1 MLERTPNASSGL
13 ITNIRTCDPTSM
25 GTDVLEDA
33 ALAWRDGVISYF
45 GPAGDLPESLCD
57 LEAVDG
63 MGRLL
68 MPAFIDCHTHLVFAG
83 NRADEFAA
91 RLRGASY
98 QEIAASGGGI
108 MSSVRQTAAAS
119 VEELVSSAL
128 PRALALAR
136 EGVATI
142 EIKSGY
148 GLSLAAERAML
159 QAATLLGART
169 GLQIRRTFLALHA
182 LPPEVK
188 NDAAKRA
195 AWISEVIN
203 HWLPTLHAEGLV
215 DAVDAF
221 CEGIAFSPNEVR
233 KLFSAARA
241 LGVPV
246 KLHAE
251 QLSNLAG
258 AALAAEFDALSA
270 DHLEYLDAAGI
281 AAMRANGTTAVLLP
295 AAFYCLKETQVPP
308 ITGLR
313 AAGVAMAVASDCN
326 PGTSP
331 QFSLR
336 LAMHQA
342 CTLFGLSI
350 EEALCATTVHAAAAL
365 GLPDR
370 GQLKAGLRADFAL
383 WPVHHPAELVY
394 WLGDLP
400 AALWVAGTAPDQRA
414 SVMQLASGKTR

>member
-1 MLERTPNASSGL
+1 MTSGL
-13 ITNIRTCDPTSM
+13 LLNIRACNPAQT
-25 GTDVLEDA
+25 GLAVLENV

-45 GPAGDLPESLCD
+45 GPQSELPDACRVPNLI
-57 LEAVDG
+57 DG
-63 MGRLL
+63 GARLL
-68 MPAFIDCHTHLVFAG
+68 TPALIDCHTHLVFAG

-91 RLRGASY
+91 RLRGVSY
-98 QEIAASGGGI
+98 QEIARAGGGI

-119 VEELVSSAL
+119 VEELIATAL
-128 PRALALAR
+128 PRARALAR

-159 QAATLLGART
+159 LAATALGELT
-169 GLQIRRTFLALHA
+169 GLQVKRTYLALHA

-188 NDAAKRA
+188 DDTTRRA
-195 AWISEVIN
+195 AWIASVCDA
-203 HWLPTLHAEGLV
+203 WLPTLVQEGLV

-221 CEGIAFSPNEVR
+221 CEGIAFSPDEVR
-233 KLFSAARA
+233 QLFNAARN

-246 KLHAE
+246 KLHAD
-251 QLSNLAG
+251 QLSNLG
-258 AALAAEFDALSA
+258 GGALAAEFRALSA
-270 DHLEYLDAAGI
+270 DHLEYLDQAGV
-281 AAMRANGTTAVLLP
+281 AAMHAAGTTAVLLP
-295 AAFYCLKETQVPP
+295 AAFYCLKETKLPP
-308 ITGLR
+308 IAQLR
-313 AAGVAMAVASDCN
+313 AAGVAMAIASDCN

-365 GLPDR
+365 GLTDR
-370 GQLKAGLRADFAL
+370 GQFKVGMRADFAL
-383 WPVHHPAELVY
+383 WPVTHPAELVY
-394 WLGDLP
+394 WLGDVP
-400 AALWVAGTAPDQRA
+400 AALWIDGKAWAAPI
-414 SVMQLASGKTR
+414 LPG

>member
-1 MLERTPNASSGL
+1 MTNQLL
-13 ITNIRTCDPTSM
+13 LNIRACDPANN
-25 GTDVLEDA
+25 GLDVLEDA

-45 GPAGDLPESLCD
+45 GPQSELPEALRVPD
-57 LEAVDG
+57 PVDG
-63 MGRLL
+63 GGRLL
-68 MPAFIDCHTHLVFAG
+68 TPALIDCHTHLVFAG

-91 RLRGASY
+91 RLRGVSY
-98 QEIAASGGGI
+98 TDIARAGGGI

-119 VEELVSSAL
+119 VEQLVASAL
-128 PRALALAR
+128 PRARALAR

-159 QAATLLGART
+159 QAATLLAERT
-169 GLQIRRTFLALHA
+169 GLQVKRTYLALHA
-182 LPPEVK
+182 LPPEAK
-188 NDAAKRA
+188 DDAAQRA
-195 AWISEVIN
+195 AWIAGVCDE
-203 HWLPTLHAEGLV
+203 WLPTLVAEGLV

-221 CEGIAFSPNEVR
+221 CEGIAFSRNEVS
-233 KLFSAARA
+233 KLFSSARD

-246 KLHAE
+246 KLHAD
-251 QLSNLAG
+251 QLSNLG
-258 AALAAEFDALSA
+258 GGALAAEFGALSA
-270 DHLEYLDAAGI
+270 DHLEYLDDAGI
-281 AAMRANGTTAVLLP
+281 AAMRAAGTTAVLLP
-295 AAFYCLKETQVPP
+295 AAFYCLKETKLPP
-308 ITGLR
+308 IAALR

-365 GLPDR
+365 GLTDR

-383 WPVHHPAELVY
+383 WPVAHPAELVY
-394 WLGDLP
+394 WLGDVP
-400 AALWVAGTAPDQRA
+400 AALWVGGAHYAA
-414 SVMQLASGKTR
+414 MS

>member
-1 MLERTPNASSGL
+1 MNSGVL
-13 ITNIRTCDPTSM
+13 LNIRACNPAQT
-25 GTDVLEDA
+25 GLAVLEDA
-33 ALAWRDGVISYF
+33 ALAWCDGLISYF
-45 GPAGDLPESLCD
+45 GPQSALPDACRV
-57 LEAVDG
+57 ANPIDG
-63 MGRLL
+63 GARLL
-68 MPAFIDCHTHLVFAG
+68 TPALIDCHTHLVFAG

-91 RLRGASY
+91 RLRGVSY
-98 QEIAASGGGI
+98 QEIARAGGGI

-119 VEELVSSAL
+119 VEELVATAL
-128 PRALALAR
+128 PRARALAR

-159 QAATLLGART
+159 RAATALGELT
-169 GLQIRRTFLALHA
+169 GLQVKRTYLALHA
-182 LPPEVK
+182 LPPEAK
-188 NDAAKRA
+188 DDSAKRA
-195 AWISEVIN
+195 AWIASVCNE
-203 HWLPTLHAEGLV
+203 WLPALVQDGLV

-221 CEGIAFSPNEVR
+221 CEGIAFSPDEVR
-233 KLFSAARA
+233 TLFISARN

-246 KLHAE
+246 KLHAD
-251 QLSNLAG
+251 QLSNLG
-258 AALAAEFDALSA
+258 GGALAAEYSALSA
-270 DHLEYLDAAGI
+270 DHLEHLDQAGI
-281 AAMRANGTTAVLLP
+281 AAMRAAGTTAVLLP
-295 AAFYCLKETQVPP
+295 AAFYCLKETKLPP
-308 ITGLR
+308 IAELR

-365 GLPDR
+365 GLSDR

-383 WPVHHPAELVY
+383 WPVTHPAELVY
-394 WLGDLP
+394 WLGDVS
-400 AALWVAGTAPDQRA
+400 AALWVGGKAWVAPILP
-414 SVMQLASGKTR
+414 S

>member
-1 MLERTPNASSGL
+1 MTSGL
-13 ITNIRTCDPTSM
+13 LLNVRACNPAQM
-25 GTDVLEDA
+25 GLEVLEDA

-45 GPAGDLPESLCD
+45 GPSSELPAALR
-57 LEAVDG
+57 VPNPIDG
-63 MGRLL
+63 RNRLL
-68 MPAFIDCHTHLVFAG
+68 TPALIDCHTHLVFAG

-98 QEIAASGGGI
+98 QDIARAGGGI

-119 VEELVSSAL
+119 VEQLIATAL
-128 PRALALAR
+128 PRACALAR

-159 QAATLLGART
+159 QAATALGART
-169 GLQIRRTFLALHA
+169 GLQVKRTFLALHA
-182 LPPEVK
+182 LPPEA
-188 NDAAKRA
+188 NGDADQRA
-195 AWISEVIN
+195 AWIAGVCEE
-203 HWLPTLHAEGLV
+203 WLPALVKDGLV

-221 CEGIAFSPNEVR
+221 CEGIAFSPEEVS
-233 KLFSAARA
+233 KLFTSARK

-246 KLHAE
+246 KLHAD
-251 QLSNLAG
+251 QLSNLG
-258 AALAAEFDALSA
+258 GGALAAKFGALSA
-270 DHLEYLDAAGI
+270 DHLEYLDQAGI
-281 AAMRANGTTAVLLP
+281 AAMHVAGTTAVLLP
-295 AAFYCLKETQVPP
+295 SAFYCLKETKLPP
-308 ITGLR
+308 IAQLR

-365 GLPDR
+365 GLTDR
-370 GQLKAGLRADFAL
+370 GQINAGLRADFAL
-383 WPVHHPAELVY
+383 WPLTHPAEIVY
-394 WLGDLP
+394 WLGDIP
-400 AALWVAGTAPDQRA
+400 TALWVGGDAWVAPTEP
-414 SVMQLASGKTR
+414 G

>member
-1 MLERTPNASSGL
+1 MTKQLL
-13 ITNIRTCDPTSM
+13 LNIRACDPATK
-25 GTDVLEDA
+25 GLDVLEDA

-45 GPAGDLPESLCD
+45 GPQADLPDALR
-57 LEAVDG
+57 VPNPIDG
-63 MGRLL
+63 GARLL
-68 MPAFIDCHTHLVFAG
+68 TPALIDCHTHLVFAG

-91 RLRGASY
+91 RLRGVSY
-98 QEIAASGGGI
+98 QEIARAGGGI

-119 VEELVSSAL
+119 VEQLVASAL
-128 PRALALAR
+128 PRARALAR

-142 EIKSGY
+142 EVKSGY

-159 QAATLLGART
+159 QAATELGGRT
-169 GLQIRRTFLALHA
+169 GLQIKRTYLALHA

-188 NDAAKRA
+188 DDAAKRA
-195 AWISEVIN
+195 AWIADVCDE
-203 HWLPTLHAEGLV
+203 WLPALVAEGLV

-221 CEGIAFSPNEVR
+221 CEGIAFSPDEVR
-233 KLFSAARA
+233 KLFTSARN

-246 KLHAE
+246 KLHAD
-251 QLSNLAG
+251 QLSNLG
-258 AALAAEFDALSA
+258 GGALAAEFAALSA
-270 DHLEYLDAAGI
+270 DHLEYLDEAGI
-281 AAMRANGTTAVLLP
+281 AAMQVAGTTAVLLP
-295 AAFYCLKETQVPP
+295 AAFYCLKETKLPP
-308 ITGLR
+308 IAQLR

-350 EEALCATTVHAAAAL
+350 EEAFCATTAHAAAAL
-365 GLPDR
+365 GLSDR

-383 WPVHHPAELVY
+383 WPVAHPAELVY
-394 WLGDLP
+394 WLGDVP
-400 AALWVAGTAPDQRA
+400 AALWVG
-414 SVMQLASGKTR
+414 GKYISL

>member
-1 MLERTPNASSGL
+1 MKNQLL
-13 ITNIRTCDPTSM
+13 LNIRACDPANT
-25 GTDVLEDA
+25 GLEVLEDA
-33 ALAWRDGVISYF
+33 ALAWRDGVITYF
-45 GPAGDLPESLCD
+45 GPQSNLPEALRVPD
-57 LEAVDG
+57 AIDG
-63 MGRLL
+63 GARLL
-68 MPAFIDCHTHLVFAG
+68 TPALIDCHTHLVFAG

-91 RLRGASY
+91 RLRGVSY
-98 QEIAASGGGI
+98 QDIARAGGGI

-119 VEELVSSAL
+119 VEQLVASAL
-128 PRALALAR
+128 PRARALAR

-159 QAATLLGART
+159 QAATKLGEHT
-169 GLQIRRTFLALHA
+169 GLQVKRTYLALHA
-182 LPPEVK
+182 LPLEA
-188 NDAAKRA
+188 NENAAARA
-195 AWISEVIN
+195 VWIADVCNE
-203 HWLPTLHAEGLV
+203 WLPTLVQEGLV

-221 CEGIAFSPNEVR
+221 CEGIAFSPAEVR
-233 KLFSAARA
+233 QLFNSARN

-246 KLHAE
+246 KLHAD
-251 QLSNLAG
+251 QLSNLG
-258 AALAAEFDALSA
+258 GGALAAEFAALSA

-281 AAMRANGTTAVLLP
+281 AAMRAAGTTAVLLP
-295 AAFYCLKETQVPP
+295 AAFYCLKETKLPP
-308 ITGLR
+308 IADLR

-350 EEALCATTVHAAAAL
+350 EEALCATTQHAAAAL
-365 GLPDR
+365 GLTDR

-383 WPVHHPAELVY
+383 WPVAHPAELVY

-400 AALWVAGTAPDQRA
+400 AALWIGGRA
-414 SVMQLASGKTR
+414 FT

>member
-1 MLERTPNASSGL
+1 LTERPTQTTIKRMTNQL
-13 ITNIRTCDPTSM
+13 LLNIRAYDPASM
-25 GTDVLEDA
+25 GLEVLDDA
-33 ALAWRDGVISYF
+33 ALAWRDSVITYF
-45 GPAGDLPESLCD
+45 GPRSDLPEALHVPD
-57 LEAVDG
+57 AIDG
-63 MGRLL
+63 GARLL
-68 MPAFIDCHTHLVFAG
+68 TPALIDCHTHLVFAG

-91 RLRGASY
+91 RLRGVSY
-98 QEIAASGGGI
+98 QEIAQAGGGI

-119 VEELVSSAL
+119 VEQLVASAL
-128 PRALALAR
+128 PRARALAR

-159 QAATLLGART
+159 QAATALGEQT
-169 GLQIRRTFLALHA
+169 GLQVIRTYLALHA
-182 LPPEVK
+182 LPPEAK
-188 NDAAKRA
+188 ENAAQRA
-195 AWISEVIN
+195 AWIACVCDE
-203 HWLPTLHAEGLV
+203 WLPTLVKEGLV

-221 CEGIAFSPNEVR
+221 CEGIAFSPDEVR
-233 KLFSAARA
+233 QLFSSARN

-246 KLHAE
+246 KLHAD
-251 QLSNLAG
+251 QLSNLGGG
-258 AALAAEFDALSA
+258 AIAAEFAALSA
-270 DHLEYLDAAGI
+270 DHLEYLDDAGI
-281 AAMRANGTTAVLLP
+281 AAMHAAGTTAVLLP
-295 AAFYCLKETQVPP
+295 AAFYCLKETKLPP
-308 ITGLR
+308 IAGLR

-350 EEALCATTVHAAAAL
+350 EEALCGATQHAASAL
-365 GLPDR
+365 GLTDR

-383 WPVHHPAELVY
+383 WPVAHPAELVY

-400 AALWVAGTAPDQRA
+400 AALWVGGRA
-414 SVMQLASGKTR
+414 FS